1 MSQKFYS
8 ANEELNFDDSLDNFE
23 YLFKDIKTK
32 SPSLKDALME
42 MFLNAQLSK
51 VDSQNIYDDLRLH
64 CEKRIRLFSNCW
76 SSYKIN

>member
-42 MFLNAQLSK
+42 MFWNAKPPKDAPQK
-51 VDSQNIYDDLRLH
+51 IYDDLRLH
-64 CEKRIRLFSNCW
+64 CAKRIND
-76 SSYKIN
+76 K